1 MPLTNYRLPDCASS
15 SFISAANFAAAAR
28 SGDFLAYLRARAWL
42 KPFRTADNAFSL
54 SYSHASFCGITRA
67 NRSTMSWPCCSTII
81 VRFAKASPSVIRPLE
96 SVCLVTVLIWIMNTV
111 FTTIPQMSS
120 GKVGIKHIV
129 QFIGLVRG
137 AISSIRQQSKSS
149 RPAKTKNLH
158 ANYDFEIWPN
168 GVFCG
173 GSARKV
179 EKAKS
184 YRCGV

>member
-120 GKVGIKHIV
+120 GKVGIYAYCAIHRACA
-129 QFIGLVRG
+129 RG
-137 AISSIRQQSKSS
+137 HFFNQAAIKIIPPRKNQKPKSCMSTMPLKFELTVYSAAGARTQS
-149 RPAKTKNLH
+149 
-158 ANYDFEIWPN
+158 
-168 GVFCG
+168 
-173 GSARKV
+173 
-179 EKAKS
+179 
-184 YRCGV
+184 